1 MFNGIFSRLLICLF
15 VFSLS
20 IYSYLDKQNSCTQ
33 LKMHLPK
40 LTKEIAAINEVN
52 AHLQY
57 QIECF
62 ENPQNLLTMASHPE
76 YAHLKFPFTEEVLTV
91 KEGLAVQY
99 SQPKEKKAEPAKS
112 KTPIV
117 ARH

>member
-1 MFNGIFSRLLICLF
+1 MISGVFFRLLACLT
-15 VFSLS
+15 VFSFS
-20 IYSYLDKQNSCTQ
+20 IYSYLDKQNNCTE

-40 LTKEIAAINEVN
+40 LTKEIQAIREVN

-62 ENPQNLLTMASHPE
+62 ENPQNLLGLAGSPE

-91 KEGLAVQY
+91 KEGLALQY
-99 SQPKEKKAEPAKS
+99 SKPKERKAEPAKP

-117 ARH
+117 ASQ